1 MPQFVYSAY
10 NAQGKKIKGTIE
22 AIKHKEALDQLKEQ
36 GLFVSNLALKGGKK
50 IRFNGES
57 LLTFTAQM
65 AQLTQSK
72 IPLYEALVII
82 EQQSRGEASHPI
94 VLNLTEEIK
103 RGVLLSYAL
112 SKYPDSFNP
121 LYIALVQAGEAVGKI
136 DHAMQSLALL
146 LQKQQKLRREL
157 SGALIYPLVL
167 SIFSLLVI
175 GMLLGFVIP
184 SIEGMFEG
192 KELNGFTAC
201 IIGLSHFVK
210 DDFYYWLPALGGIC
224 AIGYFRLRSP
234 EGKIAL
240 EKRLMQLPL
249 IKKVMILQAMARFL
263 RTMAT
268 LQQGGLNLIDSLSH
282 AKKVMNNYHLEK
294 TISQCEK
301 KLHEG
306 GILSKELARSPYVP
320 PIVIRMLKIAEE
332 TGDTK
337 SMFEKLA
344 EVFEG
349 DLEKILSR
357 VVALAQPVILIVMGG
372 VIGMVMLAVLLPLTQ
387 MAQI

>member
-1 MPQFVYSAY
+1 MPQFVFAAY
-10 NAQGKKIKGTIE
+10 NAQGKKVKGTVE
-22 AIKHKEALDQLKEQ
+22 AVKHKEALDQLKGR
-36 GLFVSNLALKGGKK
+36 GLFVSKLALKGGKK
-50 IRFNGES
+50 IRFSTAS
-57 LLTFTAQM
+57 LLTFTTQM

-72 IPLYEALVII
+72 IPLYEALLII
-82 EQQSRGEASHPI
+82 EQQSRGESYHPI
-94 VLNLTEEIK
+94 LLNITEEIK
-103 RGVLLSYAL
+103 RGILLSTAL
-112 SKYPDSFNP
+112 SRYPESFNP
-121 LYIALVQAGEAVGKI
+121 LYVALVRAGEAVGQI
-136 DHAMQSLALL
+136 DHAMSSLSTL
-146 LQKQQKLRREL
+146 LQKSEKLKREL

-167 SIFSLLVI
+167 AVFSILVI

-192 KELNGFTAC
+192 KQLNGFTAFV
-201 IIGLSHFVK
+201 IGLSHFVK
-210 DDFYYWLPALGGIC
+210 DDFYLWLPSLGI
-224 AIGYFRLRSP
+224 IGAFVFYRLRTK
-234 EGKIAL
+234 EGKIQL
-240 EKRLMQLPL
+240 EKQLMATPL
-249 IKKVMILQAMARFL
+249 IKKVVILQAMARFL

-268 LQQGGLNLIDSLSH
+268 LQQGGLNLIDSLELS
-282 AKKVMNNYHLEK
+282 KKVMNNYHLEK
-294 TISQCEK
+294 TVTSAIK

-306 GILSKELARSPYVP
+306 SILSKELARSLHIP

-344 EVFEG
+344 DVFEG